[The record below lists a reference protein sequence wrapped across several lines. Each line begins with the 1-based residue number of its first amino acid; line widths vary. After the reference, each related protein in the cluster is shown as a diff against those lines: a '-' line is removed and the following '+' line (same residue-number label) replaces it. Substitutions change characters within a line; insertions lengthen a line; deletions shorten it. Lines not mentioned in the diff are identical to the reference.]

1 MTAATTAIE
10 ISEASAEKQESCL
23 YYALKANTTIPAG
36 TLAMVVQGNG
46 YAEPYVGNTANAVV
60 LGVSAAESQPAHPE
74 LVAELKSEAEADRKA
89 KYDALSDFVKNGS

>member
-46 YAEPYVGNTANAVV
+46 YAEPYVGNTANAVRPS
-60 LGVSAAESQPAHPE
+60 LDD
-74 LVAELKSEAEADRKA
+74 LLRR
-89 KYDALSDFVKNGS
+89 LSG